1 MYKKTLDKGV
11 YMKGNIIRIGSE
23 KKGFGFILGEDQ
35 KDYFFHITS
44 LVRCSWKD
52 LEEGDAVVFVPK
64 MIGGKLKATYVEK
77 YFEETKSKI
86 SENFEQK
93 NTYAGIH
100 PMVNL
105 SLFDR
110 EERNI
115 IETLGKTFYVTNGG
129 EKICLGASSQYRYC
143 LIKPT
148 DYFNVQF
155 NLKREII
162 VIFSKYEKFEPRT
175 FDAIAEVY
183 RRNEQ
188 QFRIDRICSVIVSK
202 DRNVIEEIRQI
213 LKNDIEM
220 QVVIPF
226 RYVELQNGDKTQ
238 LITNRFREHFYER
251 DLFAFESP
259 LKKDIYFFGRR
270 EYIHELLSR
279 HSSSENS
286 GVFGLR
292 RSGKT
297 SVLQA
302 VERAAKLVDTACI
315 FLDCQDLYHFSW
327 NRALFSVIEKI
338 AKSVNIII
346 SSTKED
352 YDEENANEKF
362 ACDLELII
370 LTSKRD
376 ILLLIDEIEQI
387 TPGLGMKDNWKNGD
401 DFVKFW
407 QTIRSNFHKWGNKFT
422 FILAG
427 TNPSAIEQISIAGHD
442 NPLFN
447 QLKEDSYL
455 LPFSVN
461 DTKEMV
467 NKLGSYMGLNFDDI
481 VCAKLT
487 QDFGGHPYLIRHFC
501 SAINKY
507 IMDSRMQRP
516 VLITNAIYNKVM
528 PIFAEK
534 SADNYCRFIMGV
546 LIDYYPEEYKFL
558 EQLALG
564 NVGTD
569 NHEIYDPQMISHLL
583 GYGIIE
589 NNHGVFDFKIEVLKN
604 YLNRKY
610 AYRRQNMTDEEKWAE
625 ISERRNKI
633 EPKIR
638 IVVKTQLKA
647 IYGNSAKQKVLDSMR
662 NDVRS
667 KYSNLQYNDLFDPKK
682 CEIYFLQ
689 LGNLIE
695 NHWNQCFKNIFSKN
709 KHSIKSY
716 FTIINDLRCECHA
729 APVSDA
735 EMDSFRGAMKTLEKE
750 IDSYFS

>member
-1 MYKKTLDKGV
+1 MN
-11 YMKGNIIRIGSE
+11 GNIIRMGSE
-23 KKGFGFILGEDQ
+23 KKGFGFILGEDKKQ
-35 KDYFFHITS
+35 YFFHITS
-44 LVRCSWKD
+44 LKHCSWRD
-52 LEEGDAVVFVPK
+52 LEEGDAVVFAPK
-64 MIGGKLKATYVEK
+64 TINGKMSATYVERC
-77 YFEETKSKI
+77 FVRT
-86 SENFEQK
+86 ENEIDKDSMQEK
-93 NTYAGIH
+93 TYVGIH

-105 SLFDR
+105 MSFGN

-115 IETLGKTFYVTNGG
+115 VKTLGKTFYVTNGG
-129 EKICLGASSQYRYC
+129 SKIVLGATSEYRYC
-143 LIKPT
+143 IIKPT
-148 DYFNVQF
+148 DYFSEQF

-162 VIFSKYEKFEPRT
+162 VIFSNYEKFEPRT

-188 QFRIDRICSVIVSK
+188 QFRIDRICSVVISK
-202 DRNVIEEIRQI
+202 DRNVIEEIHQI
-213 LKNDIEM
+213 LNNDIEM
-220 QVVIPF
+220 QVVVPF
-226 RYVELQNGDKTQ
+226 RYMELQSGDKTQ

-270 EYIHELLSR
+270 EYIHELISR
-279 HSSSENS
+279 HNSSENS

-302 VERAAKLVDTACI
+302 IERAARLINTACV

-338 AKSVNIII
+338 SKNVGITVT
-346 SSTKED
+346 STQEN
-352 YDEENANEKF
+352 YDEKNANEKF
-362 ACDLELII
+362 SCDLEHII
-370 LTSKRD
+370 YSSQRD

-387 TPGLGMKDNWKNGD
+387 TPGLGMNDNWKNGV

-427 TNPSAIEQISIAGHD
+427 TNPSAIEQVSINGHD

-447 QLKEDSYL
+447 QLKADSYL
-455 LPFSVN
+455 LPFSVD

-467 NKLGSYMGLNFDDI
+467 NKLGGYMGLYFDDI

-507 IMDSRMQRP
+507 IMDGKMRRP
-516 VLITNAIYNKVM
+516 VSVTNAVYNKVM

-564 NVGTD
+564 NIIADEHTV
-569 NHEIYDPQMISHLL
+569 YDPQVINHLL

-589 NNHGVFDFKIEVLKN
+589 NNQGVLDFKIEVLKN
-604 YLNRKY
+604 YLTRKY
-610 AYRRQNMTDEEKWAE
+610 AYKRQNMTNEEKWAE
-625 ISERRNKI
+625 ISERRNRI

-638 IVVKTQLKA
+638 VVVKTQLKA
-647 IYGNSAKQKVLDSMR
+647 IYGSNARQKVLDSMR

-667 KYSNLQYNDLFDPKK
+667 KYVNLQYNDLFDPKK

-695 NHWNQCFKNIFSKN
+695 KHWDQCFKNIFSKN
-709 KHSIKSY
+709 KPSIKSY

-729 APVSDA
+729 APVSDE

-750 IDSYFS
+750 IEGYFS

>member
-1 MYKKTLDKGV
+1 MN
-11 YMKGNIIRIGSE
+11 GNITRMGSE

-35 KDYFFHITS
+35 KDYFFHKTS
-44 LVRCSWKD
+44 LVHCSWKD
-52 LEEGDAVVFVPK
+52 LEEGDAVIFVPRT
-64 MIGGKLKATYVEK
+64 INGKLNATHVEK

-93 NTYAGIH
+93 NTYVGIH

-105 SLFDR
+105 NLFDS

-115 IETLGKTFYVTNGG
+115 IKTLGRTFYVTNGG
-129 EKICLGASSQYRYC
+129 AKICLGATSEYRYC

-148 DYFNVQF
+148 DYFSEQF

-188 QFRIDRICSVIVSK
+188 QFRIDRICSIIVSK
-202 DRNVIEEIRQI
+202 DRNVSEEIQQI
-213 LKNDIEM
+213 LKSDIEM
-220 QVVIPF
+220 QVVVPF
-226 RYVELQNGDKTQ
+226 RYVELQSGDKTQ

-279 HSSSENS
+279 HNSSENS

-302 VERAAKLVDTACI
+302 VERAAKLINTACV

-338 AKSVNIII
+338 SKSVNITI
-346 SSTKED
+346 SSTKEN

-362 ACDLELII
+362 AYDLEVII
-370 LTSKRD
+370 STSQRD

-387 TPGLGMKDNWKNGD
+387 TPGLGMKDNWKNGV

-427 TNPSAIEQISIAGHD
+427 TNPSAIEQVSIVGHD

-455 LPFSVN
+455 LPFNVY

-467 NKLGSYMGLNFDDI
+467 NKLGGYMGLNFDDI

-507 IMDSRMQRP
+507 IMEGRMQRP
-516 VLITNAIYNKVM
+516 VLVTNAIYNKVM

-564 NVGTD
+564 NIGMD
-569 NHEIYDPQMISHLL
+569 DHAIYDPQMISHLL

-589 NNHGVFDFKIEVLKN
+589 NNQGVFDFKIEVLKN

-610 AYRRQNMTDEEKWAE
+610 AYRRQNMTNEERWAE
-625 ISERRNKI
+625 ISERRNRI

-638 IVVKTQLKA
+638 VVVKTQLKA
-647 IYGNSAKQKVLDSMR
+647 IYGNNAKQKVLDSMR
-662 NDVRS
+662 SEVRS

-695 NHWNQCFKNIFSKN
+695 KHWNQCFKNIFSKN
-709 KHSIKSY
+709 KPSIKSY

-729 APVSDA
+729 APVSDE

-750 IDSYFS
+750 IESYFS

>member
-1 MYKKTLDKGV
+1 MN
-11 YMKGNIIRIGSE
+11 GNIIRMGSE
-23 KKGFGFILGEDQ
+23 KKGFGFILGEDH

-52 LEEGDAVVFVPK
+52 LGEGDAVVFIPK
-64 MIGGKLKATYVEK
+64 TINGKLKATYVEK
-77 YFEETKSKI
+77 YFVETKDKI
-86 SENFEQK
+86 SDNSKRE

-105 SLFDR
+105 NSFDS

-115 IETLGKTFYVTNGG
+115 IKTLGKTFYVTNGG
-129 EKICLGASSQYRYC
+129 IKISLGATSEYRYC

-148 DYFNVQF
+148 DYFSEQF
-155 NLKREII
+155 NLKREIV
-162 VIFSKYEKFEPRT
+162 VIFSNYEKFEPRT

-188 QFRIDRICSVIVSK
+188 QFRIDRICSIIISK
-202 DRNVIEEIRQI
+202 DKNVIEELHQI

-220 QVVIPF
+220 QVVVPF
-226 RYVELQNGDKTQ
+226 RYVELQSGDKTQ

-270 EYIHELLSR
+270 DYIHELLSR
-279 HSSSENS
+279 HNSSENS

-302 VERAAKLVDTACI
+302 VERAAKLINTVCV

-327 NRALFSVIEKI
+327 NRALFAVIEKI
-338 AKSVNIII
+338 SKSVNMPI
-346 SSTKED
+346 SSTKEN

-362 ACDLELII
+362 AYDLTAII
-370 LTSKRD
+370 SASPRD

-387 TPGLGMKDNWKNGD
+387 TPGLGMKDNWKNGV

-407 QTIRSNFHKWGNKFT
+407 QTVRSNFHKWGKKFT

-427 TNPSAIEQISIAGHD
+427 TNPSAIEQVSIAGHD

-447 QLKEDSYL
+447 QLKADSYL
-455 LPFSVN
+455 LPFSVD
-461 DTKEMV
+461 DTKEMI
-467 NKLGSYMGLNFDDI
+467 NKLGGYIGLRFDDI

-507 IMDSRMQRP
+507 IMDGRMQKP
-516 VLITNAIYNKVM
+516 VLVTNAIYNKAM
-528 PIFAEK
+528 PIFAKK

-546 LIDYYPEEYKFL
+546 LIDYYPEEYKFI

-564 NVGTD
+564 NIGID
-569 NHEIYDPQMISHLL
+569 DQAIYDPQMISHLL

-589 NNHGVFDFKIEVLKN
+589 DNQGVLDFKIEVLKN
-604 YLNRKY
+604 YFNRKY
-610 AYRRQNMTDEEKWAE
+610 AYKRQNMTNEEKWAE
-625 ISERRNKI
+625 ISERRNRVI
-633 EPKIR
+633 
-638 IVVKTQLKA
+638 VKTQLKA

-662 NDVRS
+662 NEVRL
-667 KYSNLQYNDLFDPKK
+667 KYANLQYNDLFDPKK

-695 NHWNQCFKNIFSKN
+695 KHWNQCFKNIFSRN
-709 KHSIKSY
+709 KPSIKSY

-729 APVSDA
+729 APVSDE
-735 EMDSFRGAMKTLEKE
+735 EMDSFRGAMRTLEKE
-750 IDSYFS
+750 VNSYFSC